1 MEYLLGF
8 LIALAVG
15 LTGVGGGVLT
25 TPLLI
30 LGLGLAASDA
40 VGVALLF
47 ATFTKIVATPF
58 YASRG
63 QFSWPV
69 AKLMLIGGIPGVI
82 LGSVILGKI
91 STKALEPYVLT
102 AVGGTIVAMTLLTF
116 LKPFFTKAEP
126 KDRPHLLPW
135 LALPI
140 GLEVGFSSAGAGALG
155 SIVLLSCTTLTPASV
170 VGTDLF
176 FGLIVAGT
184 GGTWHA
190 LTQPIN
196 TALLAKLCAGGLFGA
211 LLGAW
216 LGTRI
221 PTRVLRT
228 ALSAFLLYLGGQ
240 LCWKG
245 IEVIAR

>member
-15 LTGVGGGVLT
+15 LTGMGGGVLT

-30 LGLGLAASDA
+30 LGLGLPAHEA
-40 VGVALLF
+40 VAVALLF
-47 ATFTKIVATPF
+47 STLTKVIATPF

-63 QFSWPV
+63 QLSWPV
-69 AKLMLIGGIPGVI
+69 AKLLLIGGLPGVI
-82 LGSVILGKI
+82 AGSFLLNKT
-91 STKALEPYVLT
+91 SSKTLEPYVLT
-102 AVGGTIVAMTLLTF
+102 IVGGTIVVMTALTF
-116 LKPFFTKAEP
+116 LKPLFRNATP
-126 KDRPHLLPW
+126 KDRTHLLPW

-155 SIVLLSCTTLTPASV
+155 SLLLLSCTTLTPSAV

-176 FGLIVAGT
+176 FGLVISAAG
-184 GGTWHA
+184 GSWHA

-196 TALLAKLCAGGLFGA
+196 TALLLKLSSGGVAGA
-211 LLGAW
+211 LIGAW

-221 PTRVLRT
+221 PTRALRT
-228 ALSAFLLYLGGQ
+228 ALSAFLFFLGGQ

-245 IEVIAR
+245 IAVLAR